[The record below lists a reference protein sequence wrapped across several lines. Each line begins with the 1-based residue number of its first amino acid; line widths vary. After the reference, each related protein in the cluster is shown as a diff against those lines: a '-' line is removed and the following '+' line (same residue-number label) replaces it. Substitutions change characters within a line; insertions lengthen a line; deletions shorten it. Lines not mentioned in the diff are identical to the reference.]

1 MKYFREHRIFAMF
14 LLVLILVV
22 LQRTCFEQSQRNIW
36 KLFLDIQE
44 PRGCCIMRISES
56 SRWGGVEMLCV
67 EYEIESDIQM
77 KKLIENIRNAAW
89 NEKKNNSKNIGES
102 TTVYEFTKFN
112 GHFFLYLEQE
122 KLHKVKLIIGSR
134 RKE

>member
-1 MKYFREHRIFAMF
+1 MPCLSSIVLDITSANEQYKNWYKDEHEISGLTASAGV
-14 LLVLILVV
+14 VLILVV

-89 NEKKNNSKNIGES
+89 NEKKIIQK
-102 TTVYEFTKFN
+102 TQ
-112 GHFFLYLEQE
+112 L
-122 KLHKVKLIIGSR
+122 KV
-134 RKE
+134 